1 MKKLGTAVVG
11 TGFWGRNHARV
22 YKELA
27 ETQLVAVCDVDS
39 ERVKAVAAQFGAKP
53 YTNVQK
59 MLKNKDVQAVSICTW
74 STSLAQEA
82 TRAVEA
88 GKHVLVE
95 KPMADDVKKAER
107 LLKKAERKGLHLTVG
122 FLMRFIPGLQHIKN
136 AVAEKTI
143 GELVCA
149 TAKRV
154 SQWPE
159 RIGDVG
165 VVKDTAIHD
174 IDVMLYLF
182 NEDPI
187 AVYAKTGNMRYK
199 KFEDYAQI
207 MLTFKRGKSAF
218 IESNWLTPYKTRNL
232 TVTGSDAIMK
242 LDYITQE
249 VTIEDAKATLQP
261 RYPLQE
267 PLKLELR
274 HFANCVL
281 KKEKPIITGFD
292 GLRALRIAEAALKS
306 SAVGKIV
313 KLKQTGSLSSA
324 SSD

>member
-11 TGFWGRNHARV
+11 TGFWGKNHARV
-22 YKELA
+22 YRDLQ
-27 ETQLVAVCDVDS
+27 ETDLVAVCDIDA
-39 ERVKAVAAQFGAKP
+39 ERAKAVADQFGAKP
-53 YTNVQK
+53 YTSVRR
-59 MLKNKDVQAVSICTW
+59 MLQNEEIKAVSVCTW
-74 STSLAQEA
+74 SISLARVA
-82 TRAVEA
+82 TKAVEA

-95 KPMADDVKKAER
+95 KPMAASVKQAER
-107 LLKKAERKGLHLTVG
+107 LLDAAKKNHVHLTVG
-122 FLMRFIPGLQHIKN
+122 FLMRFIPGLQRMKK
-136 AVAEKTI
+136 AVEEKTI
-143 GELVCA
+143 GELVSA

-182 NEDPI
+182 NSDPI
-187 AVYAKTGNMRYK
+187 AVYAKTGSMRHK

-207 MLTFKRGKSAF
+207 MLTFEGGKTAF
-218 IESNWLTPYKTRNL
+218 IESNWLTPYKTRIL
-232 TVTGSDAIMK
+232 VATGSEAIMN

-249 VTIEDAKATLQP
+249 LRIEDAKETVQP
-261 RYPLQE
+261 RYPTTE

-281 KKEKPIITGFD
+281 GKEKPFITGLD
-292 GLRALRIAEAALKS
+292 GLRALRIAESALKS
-306 SAVGKIV
+306 SASGRIV
-313 KLKQTGSLSSA
+313 KLK
-324 SSD
+324 